1 MNHRL
6 FRLPLATL
14 ALGAGLVACADGST
28 NRGCSPIELSELRT
42 SLPDTLIGANQ
53 DPDSSSD
60 EDDSFSVLYGGD
72 SPEKVS
78 VLGTKY
84 ESDNEV
90 VCPDDPDAAAERYL
104 ELVNEDINKQNAAQ
118 GRAGNEYKP
127 FDFTAADRHF
137 YCSAWEVE
145 GAVSTTCVTTV
156 HDAAVNYYLHRDS
169 ESLEAEQSRMQEIGE
184 ELADSFAN
192 LD

>member
-1 MNHRL
+1 MNHRI
-6 FRLPLATL
+6 FSLP
-14 ALGAGLVACADGST
+14 LVACADGTT

-53 DPDSSSD
+53 DPDSTSD

-72 SPEKVS
+72 SPEKIS

-84 ESDNEV
+84 ESDNEA

-104 ELVNEDINKQNAAQ
+104 ELVNEDIDKQNAAQ

-145 GAVSTTCVTTV
+145 DAVSTTCVTTV